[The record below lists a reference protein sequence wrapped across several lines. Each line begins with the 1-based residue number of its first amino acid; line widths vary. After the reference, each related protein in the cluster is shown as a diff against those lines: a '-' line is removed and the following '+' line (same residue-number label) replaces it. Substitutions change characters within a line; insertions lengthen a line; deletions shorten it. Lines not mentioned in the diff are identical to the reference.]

1 MLYSWVADSSK
12 VPEWA
17 CAHFLFLRALLASV
31 ASGGTERG
39 IGRRSLR
46 TPNARWTMQSER
58 LATVRAAAE
67 RVARSYG
74 LEIYDVHLRR
84 ESIGTVLRVII
95 DRPDRGVVETPED
108 AVGIED
114 CQRVSRDLSAV
125 LDVEEDDL
133 GESTLGQRYTLEVSS
148 PGLDRAL
155 RHEADYRRF
164 AGRLAKIVTSEPLN
178 GQSAFSGRIVGVEEG
193 VVVLNE
199 GRRTHRVPVAAI
211 KRGHLAVEF

>member
-1 MLYSWVADSSK
+1 
-12 VPEWA
+12 
-17 CAHFLFLRALLASV
+17 
-31 ASGGTERG
+31 
-39 IGRRSLR
+39 
-46 TPNARWTMQSER
+46 MQSER

-74 LEIYDVHLRR
+74 LEIFDVQLRR

-164 AGRLAKIVTSEPLN
+164 AGRLAKVVTSEPLN
-178 GQSAFSGRIVGVEEG
+178 GQSAFSGRIVGVDEG